1 MFTRFTNLEFVP
13 AGKRLTALISS
24 CRSSSD
30 QFLPP
35 LPLPPADFSAFLD
48 ACRIRAS
55 ASSFSF
61 LICSFTSSIYRNTGK
76 SESSEHLGTKARGS
90 QPHANLIP
98 TLHSIDETPR
108 QACAFSLASLTPAP
122 SCTAA
127 QVTGQG
133 LRSRQFEP
141 LGTDLQG
148 DWSVVLTFSTQA
160 SGLFSLELYPVCCS
174 S

>member
-1 MFTRFTNLEFVP
+1 M
-13 AGKRLTALISS
+13 TALISS

-90 QPHANLIP
+90 QPHANLLP
-98 TLHSIDETPR
+98 TLHSIGETPR

-141 LGTDLQG
+141 LGTDWQG

-160 SGLFSLELYPVCCS
+160 SGLFSLELALSCMLFFLVHM
-174 S
+174 